1 MTAPLPSA
9 AEARSVYGRLLA
21 YARAWRGQFLIGV
34 LGMALYAATE
44 AGTAWF
50 VDKFLK
56 GVFADPDPDP
66 RVVWAVPLGVLLLF
80 LLRGVGDYIST
91 YFPAKVGRHVVKA
104 IRRDLFAQY
113 LHLPASWYDRQ
124 PGGRAL
130 SRLVYDAEQVAE
142 AATTSIGV
150 VIRDSLALLGL
161 LGFMFWKSWQFTLLA
176 LVVAPLIGWV
186 LGGINRRFR
195 RHSARI
201 QQSMGDFTR
210 VAQESLEGQ
219 RLIKTST
226 AEASQQRR
234 FEAVN
239 EQNRRNHQRLLRAR
253 AASNPVVQMVA
264 AFGLAAVLAVALWRV
279 VATGVAVNDFVS
291 YLVAMMMVMAPLRRL
306 VNVGGPLQQ
315 GIAAGM
321 GIFAVLDLPREPAG
335 GGQPLQRARGAVEYR
350 GVGFAYEGGAEAV
363 LQDIDF
369 AVAPGQTLAIVGRS
383 GAGKSTLVGLL
394 PRLYDATSGSVQ
406 LDGADVRAYALAD
419 LRRQIAYVGQDVLL
433 FDDTIRNNI
442 ALGME
447 EVAEARIVEA
457 ARAAH
462 VLEFA
467 ASLPHGLD
475 TPVGERGSQLSGGQR
490 QRVAIARAILRDAP
504 VLVLDEAT
512 SALDS
517 ESERHVQDALARLR
531 AGRTTLVIAHRLST
545 VEQAD
550 RIIVLQDGRITEAGT
565 HGELLTRG
573 GVYSQLHQLQFNA

>member
-9 AEARSVYGRLLA
+9 AEARSVYGRLLR
-21 YARAWRGQFLIGV
+21 YARPWRGQFLIGV
-34 LGMALYAATE
+34 LGMALYAATD

-50 VDKFLK
+50 VDKFLEHAF
-56 GVFADPDPDP
+56 VDPDP
-66 RVVWAVPLGVLLLF
+66 RVVWAVPLGVLALF
-80 LLRGVGDYIST
+80 LLRGAGDYLAT
-91 YFPAKVGRHVVKA
+91 YFPAKVGRQVVKA

-113 LHLPASWYDRQ
+113 LHLPAAWYDRQ

-150 VIRDSLALLGL
+150 IIRDSLVLAGL

-195 RHSARI
+195 RHSTRI

-210 VAQESLEGQ
+210 VAQETLEGQ
-219 RLIKTST
+219 RLIKTSN
-226 AEASQQRR
+226 AQESQQRR

-239 EQNRRNHQRLLRAR
+239 ELNRRNHQRLLRAR

-264 AFGLAAVLAVALWRV
+264 ALGLATVLAVALSQVIAARV
-279 VATGVAVNDFVS
+279 PVDEFLS
-291 YLVAMMMVMAPLRRL
+291 YLTAMMLVMSPLRRL

-321 GIFAVLDLPREPAG
+321 GIFTVLDLAREPAG
-335 GGQPLQRARGAVEYR
+335 GGHPLARARGAVEYR
-350 GVGFAYEGGAEAV
+350 GVGFGYADAQEAV
-363 LQDIDF
+363 LDGIDL
-369 AVAPGQTLAIVGRS
+369 AVGPGQTLAVVGRS

-394 PRLYDATSGSVQ
+394 PRLYDVSRGSVL
-406 LDGADVRAYALAD
+406 LDGVDVREYALAD

-447 EVAEARIVEA
+447 DVAGERILEA

-462 VLEFA
+462 VMEFA
-467 ASLPHGLD
+467 SGLPQGLD
-475 TPVGERGSQLSGGQR
+475 TRVGDRGSLLSGGQR

-512 SALDS
+512 SALDAG
-517 ESERHVQDALARLR
+517 SERHVQDALARLR

-550 RIIVLQDGRITEAGT
+550 CIVVLHQGRIAESGT
-565 HGELLTRG
+565 HAALLARG
-573 GVYSQLHQLQFNA
+573 GLYSQLHQLQFNA

>member
-9 AEARSVYGRLLA
+9 AEARSVYGRLLG
-21 YARAWRGQFLIGV
+21 YARPWRGQFLIGV
-34 LGMALYAATE
+34 LGMALYAATD

-50 VDKFLK
+50 VGKFLELAF
-56 GVFADPDPDP
+56 VAPDP
-66 RVVWAVPLGVLLLF
+66 RVVWAVPLGVLVLF
-80 LLRGVGDYIST
+80 LLRGVGDYIAT
-91 YFPAKVGRHVVKA
+91 YFPAKVGRQVVKA

-113 LHLPASWYDRQ
+113 LHLPAAWYDRQ
-124 PGGRAL
+124 PAGRAL

-150 VIRDSLALLGL
+150 IIRDSLVLAGL

-176 LVVAPLIGWV
+176 LVAAPVIGWV

-201 QQSMGDFTR
+201 QESMGDVTR
-210 VAQESLEGQ
+210 VAQEAIAGQ

-226 AEASQQRR
+226 AEAFQQRR

-253 AASNPVVQMVA
+253 AASNPVVQLVA
-264 AFGLAAVLAVALWRV
+264 ALGLAAVLAVALSQV
-279 VATGVAVNDFVS
+279 LASGVPVDEFVS
-291 YLVAMMMVMAPLRRL
+291 YITAMMLLMSPLRRL

-315 GIAAGM
+315 GIAAGS

-335 GGQPLQRARGAVEYR
+335 GGGNGARARGEVQYR
-350 GVGFAYEGGAEAV
+350 GVGFAYAETAGSVFEG
-363 LQDIDF
+363 IDL

-394 PRLYDATSGSVQ
+394 PRLYEATAGSVL
-406 LDGADVRAYALAD
+406 LDGVDVRNIALPD
-419 LRRQIAYVGQDVLL
+419 LRRQIAYVGQDVQL
-433 FDDTIRNNI
+433 FDDSIRNNI

-447 EVAEARIVEA
+447 QVGEEAILAA

-462 VLEFA
+462 VMEFA
-467 ASLPHGLD
+467 DALPLGLD
-475 TPVGERGSQLSGGQR
+475 TLVGERGGLLSGGQR

-504 VLVLDEAT
+504 ILVLDEAT
-512 SALDS
+512 SALDA

-531 AGRTTLVIAHRLST
+531 AGRTTLVIAHRLAT

-550 RIIVLQDGRITEAGT
+550 CIVVLHEGRIAERGT
-565 HGELLTRG
+565 HAQLLAQQG
-573 GVYSQLHQLQFNA
+573 LYSQLYRLQFNA

>member
-1 MTAPLPSA
+1 MTSPLPSA
-9 AEARSVYGRLLA
+9 AEARAVYGRLLG
-21 YARAWRGQFLIGV
+21 YARPWRAQFLVGV
-34 LGMALYAATE
+34 LGMALYAATD

-50 VDKFLK
+50 VDQFLEHTF
-56 GVFADPDPDP
+56 VEPDP
-66 RVVWAVPLGVLLLF
+66 RAVWAVPLGVLALF
-80 LLRGVGDYIST
+80 LLRGTGDYIAT
-91 YFPAKVGRHVVKA
+91 YFPAKVGRQVVKA

-113 LHLPASWYDRQ
+113 LHLPAAWYDRQ

-150 VIRDSLALLGL
+150 IIRDALVLVGL

-176 LVVAPLIGWV
+176 LVVAPVIGWV

-210 VAQESLEGQ
+210 VAQETLEGQ

-226 AEASQQRR
+226 AEDSQQRR
-234 FEAVN
+234 FEVVN

-264 AFGLAAVLAVALWRV
+264 ALGLAAVLAVALSRV
-279 VATGVAVNDFVS
+279 IATGVPVDEFAS
-291 YLVAMMMVMAPLRRL
+291 YLTAMLLLMSPLRRL

-315 GIAAGM
+315 GIAAGT

-335 GGQPLQRARGAVEYR
+335 GGRAIARARGEVEFR
-350 GVGFAYEGGAEAV
+350 GVGFAYGGAAEPV
-363 LQDIDF
+363 LQDIGF

-394 PRLYDATSGSVQ
+394 PRLYDATSGSVR
-406 LDGADVRAYALAD
+406 LDGVDVREFALRD
-419 LRRQIAYVGQDVLL
+419 LRRQVAYVGQDVLL

-447 EVAEARIVEA
+447 DVAEERVLEA

-462 VLEFA
+462 VMEFVA
-467 ASLPHGLD
+467 GLPQGLD

-512 SALDS
+512 SALDN
-517 ESERHVQDALARLR
+517 ESERHVQEALARLR

-550 RIIVLQDGRITEAGT
+550 RIVVLQDGRIAESGT
-565 HGELLTRG
+565 HGELLARG
-573 GVYSQLHQLQFNA
+573 GLYSQLHQLQFNA

>member
-9 AEARSVYGRLLA
+9 AEARAVYGRLLG
-21 YARAWRGQFLIGV
+21 YARPWRSQFLVGV
-34 LGMALYAATE
+34 LGMALYAATD

-50 VDKFLK
+50 VDKFLEATF
-56 GVFADPDPDP
+56 VRPDP
-66 RVVWAVPLGVLLLF
+66 RAVWAVPMGVLLLF
-80 LLRGVGDYIST
+80 LLRGAGDYIAT
-91 YFPAKVGRHVVKA
+91 YFPAKVGRQVVKA
-104 IRRDLFAQY
+104 IRRDLFAHY
-113 LHLPASWYDRQ
+113 LHLPAAWYDRQ

-130 SRLVYDAEQVAE
+130 SRLVYDAEQVSE

-150 VIRDSLALLGL
+150 IIRDSLVLLGL

-210 VAQESLEGQ
+210 VAQETLEGQ

-226 AEASQQRR
+226 AEASRQQR

-239 EQNRRNHQRLLRAR
+239 ELNRRNHQRLVRAR

-264 AFGLAAVLAVALWRV
+264 ALGLAAVLAVALSRV
-279 VATGVAVNDFVS
+279 IATGVPVDEFAS
-291 YLVAMMMVMAPLRRL
+291 YLAAMMLVMSPLRRL

-335 GGQPLQRARGAVEYR
+335 GGRPLARARGAVELR
-350 GVGFAYEGGAEAV
+350 GVSFAYEGAAAAV
-363 LQDIDF
+363 LQDIDL

-394 PRLYDATSGSVQ
+394 PRLYDATGGSVL
-406 LDGADVRAYALAD
+406 LDGVDVRDYALGD

-433 FDDTIRNNI
+433 FDDSIRNNI

-447 EVAEARIVEA
+447 DVADERIIEA

-462 VLEFA
+462 VMEFA
-467 ASLPHGLD
+467 AVLPQGLD

-512 SALDS
+512 SALDN
-517 ESERHVQDALARLR
+517 ESERHVQEALARLR

-550 RIIVLQDGRITEAGT
+550 CIVVLQAGRVVESGT
-565 HGELLTRG
+565 HAGLLARG
-573 GVYSQLHQLQFNA
+573 GLYSQLHQLQFNA

>member
-9 AEARSVYGRLLA
+9 AEARSVYGRLLRH
-21 YARAWRGQFLIGV
+21 ARPWRGQFLIGV
-34 LGMALYAATE
+34 LGMALYAATD

-50 VDKFLK
+50 VDKFLEHAF
-56 GVFADPDPDP
+56 VDPDP
-66 RVVWAVPLGVLLLF
+66 RVVWAVPLGVLALF
-80 LLRGVGDYIST
+80 LLRGAGDYLAT
-91 YFPAKVGRHVVKA
+91 YFPAKVGRQVVKA

-113 LHLPASWYDRQ
+113 LHLPAAWYDRQ

-150 VIRDSLALLGL
+150 IIRDSLVLAGL

-210 VAQESLEGQ
+210 VAQETLEGQ
-219 RLIKTST
+219 RLIKTSN
-226 AEASQQRR
+226 AQDSQQRR

-239 EQNRRNHQRLLRAR
+239 ELNRRNHQRLLRAR

-264 AFGLAAVLAVALWRV
+264 ALGLATVLAVALSQVIAARV
-279 VATGVAVNDFVS
+279 PVDEFLS
-291 YLVAMMMVMAPLRRL
+291 YLTAMMLVMSPLRRL

-335 GGQPLQRARGAVEYR
+335 GGHPLARARGAVEYR
-350 GVGFAYEGGAEAV
+350 GVGFGYADVQDAV
-363 LQDIDF
+363 LDGIDL
-369 AVAPGQTLAIVGRS
+369 AVGPGQTLAVVGRS

-394 PRLYDATSGSVQ
+394 PRLYDVSSGSVL
-406 LDGADVRAYALAD
+406 LDGMDVREYALAD

-447 EVAEARIVEA
+447 DVAEERILEA

-462 VLEFA
+462 VMEFA
-467 ASLPHGLD
+467 SGLPQGLD
-475 TPVGERGSQLSGGQR
+475 TRVGERGSLLSGGQR

-512 SALDS
+512 SALDAG
-517 ESERHVQDALARLR
+517 SERHVQDALARLR
-531 AGRTTLVIAHRLST
+531 AGRTTLVIAHRLTT

-550 RIIVLQDGRITEAGT
+550 CIVVLQQGRIAESGT
-565 HGELLTRG
+565 HAALLARSG
-573 GVYSQLHQLQFNA
+573 LYSQLHQLQFNA